1 MDHIVTFRTFK
12 DGDYDMC
19 CEWWRW
25 WWDGE
30 IPVRRQLLPDDKS
43 CYVIESNGIPV
54 AAGFLFTF
62 ENPLVGYGPTWVVS
76 NPNYKEKNRRQML
89 ELLISSI
96 EKDAKETFGMV
107 QLFTVCG
114 NRFLQDIHKK
124 LDWFMMPAKYEA
136 FKYL

>member
-1 MDHIVTFRTFK
+1 
-12 DGDYDMC
+12 
-19 CEWWRW
+19 
-25 WWDGE
+25 
-30 IPVRRQLLPDDKS
+30 
-43 CYVIESNGIPV
+43 
-54 AAGFLFTF
+54 
-62 ENPLVGYGPTWVVS
+62 VS
-76 NPNYKEKNRRQML
+76 NPEYKEKDRRQIL